1 MGEGIIGKSS
11 QAAKS
16 AFSSI
21 DEIEGILQAPTR
33 IKNKFGEFDD
43 NGKVR
48 PDQAEIKLT
57 DALIL
62 KMEEGVEE
70 PELKDGVFTTWINYA
85 PPGKDPSGRSFF
97 VKGFL
102 KSGEALDAKRR
113 SVDIKEGDIANV
125 YGTRVRLVKATIELF
140 TPKPKP
146 GSDEVPEVVSATNF
160 IVDELGGSAEDIGDH
175 ILKLVDG
182 KNIPMATKAL
192 MMDARAKRNTQYKD
206 AISNGSLDKLL
217 PVTLDKEGVFH
228 AVTNTPN

>member
-21 DEIEGILQAPTR
+21 DEVEGVLLAPTR

-43 NGKVR
+43 NGKAR
-48 PDQAEIKLT
+48 PDQAEIKLN
-57 DALIL
+57 DAVIL

-70 PELKDGVFTTWINYA
+70 PELKDGVYTTWINYA

-113 SVDIKEGDIANV
+113 GVDVKDGDIANI

-140 TPKPKP
+140 TPKPVA
-146 GSDEVPEVVSATNF
+146 GSDEVPKPASATNF
-160 IVDELGGSAEDIGDH
+160 IIDEVGGSSEALEEH
-175 ILKLVDG
+175 ILALIDG
-182 KNIPMATKAL
+182 KNIPMAVKSL
-192 MMDARAKRNTQYKD
+192 MMDARAKRSPQYKD
-206 AISNGSLDKLL
+206 AIQNGTLDKLL

-228 AVTNTPN
+228 ATNSPN